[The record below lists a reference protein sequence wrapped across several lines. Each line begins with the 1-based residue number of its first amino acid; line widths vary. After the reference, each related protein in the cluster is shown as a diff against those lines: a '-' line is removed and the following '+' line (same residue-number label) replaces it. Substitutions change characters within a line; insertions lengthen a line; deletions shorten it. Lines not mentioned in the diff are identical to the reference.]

1 MRGPF
6 YLLISFYVMN
16 TVNGSSSLTERL
28 NTAIVEVPNFP
39 KKGILFKDITP
50 LLQDIP
56 LFTEVIT
63 SLANSLLETLQGIQV
78 DKLAALESRGFI
90 FGMPLAQAL
99 NVPLVLVR
107 KKGKLP
113 PPIVAQIYQLEYGE
127 ATIEMQENAIHP

>member
-1 MRGPF
+1 
-6 YLLISFYVMN
+6 MN